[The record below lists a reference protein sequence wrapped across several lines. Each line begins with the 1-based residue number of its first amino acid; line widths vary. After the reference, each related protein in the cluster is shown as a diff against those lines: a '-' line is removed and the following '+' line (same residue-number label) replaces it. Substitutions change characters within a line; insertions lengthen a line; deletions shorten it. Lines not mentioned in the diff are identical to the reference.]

1 MARIKE
7 EAHLWVMAWAG
18 VKNLFFLTEN
28 DFFFTEG
35 SEESSRALSVARIIP
50 FFLWSGIILTPTA
63 CEYIRQP
70 SYLAFQKKKT
80 NDVQNYYL
88 RL

>member
-1 MARIKE
+1 MGNGVGGSE
-7 EAHLWVMAWAG
+7 ES
-18 VKNLFFLTEN
+18 FFLTEN

-70 SYLAFQKKKT
+70 SYLAFQKKKPMMFRT
-80 NDVQNYYL
+80 TTSDYKYKNFSL
-88 RL
+88 TI

>member
-18 VKNLFFLTEN
+18 VKNLFFYGKMI
-28 DFFFTEG
+28 FFFTEG
-35 SEESSRALSVARIIP
+35 SEESSRALSIARMIP

-70 SYLAFQKKKT
+70 SYLAFQKKKN